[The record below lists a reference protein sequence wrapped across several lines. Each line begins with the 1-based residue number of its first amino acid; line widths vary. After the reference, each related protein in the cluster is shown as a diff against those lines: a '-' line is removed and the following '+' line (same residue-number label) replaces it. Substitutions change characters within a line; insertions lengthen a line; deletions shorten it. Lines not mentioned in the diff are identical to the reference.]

1 MQMPYVG
8 WGPAERL
15 CHANA
20 DPLVIGC
27 RVEEFAA
34 PREFSRPTIRSSREP
49 CETRR
54 DFAQLPHPTH
64 GTRVALQYGN
74 AEDVMFDLYTGN
86 VKHLPR
92 KAALPILV
100 SSSVQGTA
108 LAALVLMSFL
118 IATRELPAVP
128 DVLAFVAEL
137 PAAAPPPPPPPRPA
151 QAAPQAPPVN
161 PAAAPLEAPTELAP
175 EPVSAPVNDVAGVE
189 GGVVGGVVG
198 GIPALAEAPL
208 PPPPPVSH
216 EPVRIGGQV
225 SAPAL
230 LKRVEP
236 AYPAIAQMA
245 AIDGIVIL
253 DAIVDE
259 HGRIQSVKVLRGH
272 PLLAKAATD
281 AVQQWEYEPL
291 KLNGT
296 PTAFELTVSLWF
308 HFDDKAKKRS

>member
-1 MQMPYVG
+1 
-8 WGPAERL
+8 
-15 CHANA
+15 
-20 DPLVIGC
+20 LV
-27 RVEEFAA
+27 
-34 PREFSRPTIRSSREP
+34 
-49 CETRR
+49 TR
-54 DFAQLPHPTH
+54 AI
-64 GTRVALQYGN
+64 GTRVAVQVN
-74 AEDVMFDLYTGN
+74 DAEDVMFDLYTGN
-86 VKHLPR
+86 VRHMPHR
-92 KAALPILV
+92 TALPILV
-100 SSSVQGTA
+100 SSSVQGTVLVA
-108 LAALVLMSFL
+108 LALVSFL

-137 PAAAPPPPPPPRPA
+137 PAAAPPPPPPPPRVA
-151 QAAPQAPPVN
+151 QAVPQAARVN
-161 PAAAPLEAPTELAP
+161 PAAAPLEAPTAIAP
-175 EPVSAPVNDVAGVE
+175 EPVGAPMNDIAGVE

-198 GIPALAEAPL
+198 GIPALAEAPPP

-230 LKRVEP
+230 VKRVEP
-236 AYPAIAQMA
+236 VYPAIAQLA

-272 PLLAKAATD
+272 PLLAKAATQ
-281 AVQQWEYEPL
+281 AVEQWEYEPL
-291 KLNGT
+291 KLNGS

>member
-1 MQMPYVG
+1 
-8 WGPAERL
+8 
-15 CHANA
+15 
-20 DPLVIGC
+20 
-27 RVEEFAA
+27 
-34 PREFSRPTIRSSREP
+34 
-49 CETRR
+49 
-54 DFAQLPHPTH
+54 
-64 GTRVALQYGN
+64 
-74 AEDVMFDLYTGN
+74 MFDLYTGN

-100 SSSVQGTA
+100 STSVQGTA
-108 LAALVLMSFL
+108 LAVLALMSFL
-118 IATRELPAVP
+118 LATRELPAVP

-137 PAAAPPPPPPPRPA
+137 PAAAPPPPPPPPRPRPA
-151 QAAPQAPPVN
+151 EAVPQALPAN
-161 PAAAPLEAPTELAP
+161 AAAAPLEAPREIAP
-175 EPVSAPVNDVAGVE
+175 EPIAAPINEFAGVE
-189 GGVVGGVVG
+189 GGVVGGVIG
-198 GIPALAEAPL
+198 GVPALVEAPP

-230 LKRVEP
+230 VKRVEP
-236 AYPAIAQMA
+236 VYPAIAQLA

-272 PLLAKAATD
+272 PLLAKAAAE

-308 HFDDKAKKRS
+308 HFDDKSKKKS

>member
-1 MQMPYVG
+1 
-8 WGPAERL
+8 
-15 CHANA
+15 
-20 DPLVIGC
+20 
-27 RVEEFAA
+27 
-34 PREFSRPTIRSSREP
+34 
-49 CETRR
+49 
-54 DFAQLPHPTH
+54 
-64 GTRVALQYGN
+64 
-74 AEDVMFDLYTGN
+74 MFDLYTGN

-100 SSSVQGTA
+100 STSVQGTA
-108 LAALVLMSFL
+108 LAVLALMSFL

-137 PAAAPPPPPPPRPA
+137 PAAAPPPPPPPPRPRPA
-151 QAAPQAPPVN
+151 EAVPQALPAN
-161 PAAAPLEAPTELAP
+161 AAAAPLEAPREIAP
-175 EPVSAPVNDVAGVE
+175 EPIAAPINEFAGVE
-189 GGVVGGVVG
+189 GGVVGGVIG
-198 GIPALAEAPL
+198 GVPALVEAPP

-230 LKRVEP
+230 VKRVEP
-236 AYPAIAQMA
+236 VYPAIAQLA

-272 PLLAKAATD
+272 PLLAKAAAE

-308 HFDDKAKKRS
+308 HFDDKSKKKS